1 MSRSASAVQGQAGNL
16 DGQMSYFEIH
26 PQLLHDCHLLG
37 RLRLCHFLL
46 HKNASVPWLILV
58 PETAQSSDWFDLPE
72 RVRNAAMDEAAIA
85 ARFIKNEFVVSKI
98 NFAVIGNVVS
108 QLHLHVVGRRAD
120 DFCWPAPVWGN
131 LIEADDY
138 SATRIAALKATL
150 AQNHSLKTF

>member
-1 MSRSASAVQGQAGNL
+1 MSRSASAVQQQTGNL
-16 DGQMSYFEIH
+16 DGHMSHFEIH

-58 PETAQSSDWFDLPE
+58 PETAQSGDLLDLPE

-98 NFAVIGNVVS
+98 NFAAIGNVVS

-120 DFCWPAPVWGN
+120 DPCWPAPVWGN

-150 AQNHSLKTF
+150 AQNHSLKAF